1 MAFIDYTYFTG
12 DIHISN
18 PSNDNQLLQAIDQYE
33 KEILIKLLGYELY
46 ALLQADL
53 TDGEPQTQIYID
65 LVDGAAFTHEFGG
78 EEISLRWEGLRNSLK
93 ISLISYYV
101 FFRFVERNITPY
113 YGDGISFAP
122 KGKDW
127 ERAEPVN
134 KLCYVWEKM
143 RELYGVIPMQY
154 KSAFKYPV
162 LGSDLG
168 YVFNTLPSAYNFLY
182 ANKDDYPT
190 WRFTPLWNINA
201 FGI

>member
-1 MAFIDYTYFTG
+1 MLIDYSYFTG
-12 DIHISN
+12 DIKISN
-18 PSNDNQLLQAIDQYE
+18 PVNENQLLQAIEQYE

-53 TDGEPQTQIYID
+53 TDGVPQTQIYKD
-65 LVDGAAFTHEFGG
+65 LVNGAAFTHEFRD
-78 EEISLRWEGLRNSLK
+78 EEISLKWEGLKNDAK
-93 ISLISYYV
+93 VSLISYYV
-101 FFRFVERNITPY
+101 FFNFVERDITPY
-113 YGDGISFAP
+113 YGTGISFAP

-143 RELYGVIPMQY
+143 RELYGKIPVEY
-154 KSAFKYPV
+154 KDSFKYPIK
-162 LGSDLG
+162 GSDMG
-168 YVFNTLPSAYNFLY
+168 YVFNTAPSAYNFLY

-190 WRFTPLWNINA
+190 WIFTPLWNINA

>member
-1 MAFIDYTYFTG
+1 MLIDYSYFTG
-12 DIHISN
+12 DINVSN
-18 PSNDNQLLQAIDQYE
+18 PDNQNLLLQAIEQYE

-53 TDGEPQTQIYID
+53 TDGVPETQIYID
-65 LVDGAAFTHEFGG
+65 LVDGADFTHEFRD
-78 EEISLRWEGLRNSLK
+78 EEISLHWEGLKNGAK
-93 ISLISYYV
+93 ISLIAYYV

-113 YGDGISFAP
+113 YGSGISFAP

-143 RELYGVIPMQY
+143 RELYGKIPVEY
-154 KSAFKYPV
+154 KDSFIYPIK
-162 LGSDLG
+162 GSDMG
-168 YVFNTLPSAYNFLY
+168 YVFNTAPSAYNFLY
-182 ANKDDYPT
+182 ANKDDYPA
-190 WRFTPLWNINA
+190 WIFTPLWNINV